1 VNRIRNVVVVGGG
14 IGGLCSALWLGDR
27 GYQVTVLERDD
38 ISVPEDVEKAWS
50 SWDRSGAPQVR
61 FPHFVMARLC
71 SLLRQN
77 QPEAYRALV
86 ATGATEV
93 PFTDYLTPESVDYQP
108 EPGDDDLTAV
118 RSRRTTVEW
127 VLRKAALA
135 HDRVHFRGR
144 TVVSGLIAEPGPLP
158 HVTGVRLADGSQL
171 DADLTVVSAGKRC
184 KLPNWFSEIGA
195 RELREESGESGVIYI
210 GRFYRL
216 PEGRD
221 FDRNRIYVVTEGY
234 IQGGVIEADNRT
246 FGTSLTVPRGDVEL
260 RKMLLDPEKF
270 ERLLQELPQYEAF
283 ADGLSHPISD
293 VAAMAGVTNRWREL
307 LSDGEALATG
317 VLPVGDSLM
326 VTNPVY
332 GRGMS
337 TTAWSVDML
346 SRVLDD
352 HADDPRSLVTAYAA
366 AVEQDL
372 KPWYFASLQMD
383 EASQREAEAVL
394 AGDEISA
401 AAGSFSVFNRLLAL
415 MRYDAVVQRAF
426 IRSMNLLASPN
437 ALFEDAD
444 LVRRIDELSR
454 RYPDAGHSN
463 HEPPS
468 RADLITLLTSDRDR
482 AEQAQVG

>member
-1 VNRIRNVVVVGGG
+1 
-14 IGGLCSALWLGDR
+14 
-27 GYQVTVLERDD
+27 
-38 ISVPEDVEKAWS
+38 
-50 SWDRSGAPQVR
+50 
-61 FPHFVMARLC
+61 
-71 SLLRQN
+71 
-77 QPEAYRALV
+77 
-86 ATGATEV
+86 
-93 PFTDYLTPESVDYQP
+93 
-108 EPGDDDLTAV
+108 
-118 RSRRTTVEW
+118 
-127 VLRKAALA
+127 
-135 HDRVHFRGR
+135 
-144 TVVSGLIAEPGPLP
+144 
-158 HVTGVRLADGSQL
+158 
-171 DADLTVVSAGKRC
+171 
-184 KLPNWFSEIGA
+184 
-195 RELREESGESGVIYI
+195 
-210 GRFYRL
+210 
-216 PEGRD
+216 
-221 FDRNRIYVVTEGY
+221 
-234 IQGGVIEADNRT
+234 
-246 FGTSLTVPRGDVEL
+246 
-260 RKMLLDPEKF
+260 
-270 ERLLQELPQYEAF
+270 
-283 ADGLSHPISD
+283 
-293 VAAMAGVTNRWREL
+293 VTNRWREL